1 MNLEE
6 VFECPFCHTSRDSKC
21 QMDFHIKYGHAD
33 VYPLMSEDIEKVDLE
48 EKLKHLISQ
57 KKMLEKDIDCIKTI
71 MQMKQND
78 IE

>member
-1 MNLEE
+1 VNLEAG
-6 VFECPFCHTSRDSKC
+6 FECPFCHTKRDSKC

-48 EKLKHLISQ
+48 EKLNRLIVQ

-71 MQMKQND
+71 MQMKEND

>member
-1 MNLEE
+1 MEE